1 MRKLFAAA
9 LMMAASLAHAQGGP
23 SVPGPS
29 KVQPGCY
36 HVNEKM
42 EREVGYCQARRHG
55 NMLYISGH
63 TAGGEMPAAVKTVYT
78 RLGRILAAHG
88 LTFKD
93 VVKENVFTT
102 NMDALVKAADVRLP
116 FYDNHYPAAS
126 WIGVQRLFMP
136 EFVIEVEL
144 VAAFPDGK

>member
-1 MRKLFAAA
+1 MRHLFAVV
-9 LMMAASLAHAQGGP
+9 LMLAASLAHAQG
-23 SVPGPS
+23 GPS

-42 EREVGYCQARRHG
+42 EREVGYCQAVRSG
-55 NMLYISGH
+55 NTLYISGH
-63 TAGGEMPAAVKTVYT
+63 TASGEMPGAVKTVYT

-88 LTFKD
+88 LSFKD

-102 NMDALVKAADVRLP
+102 DMDALVKAANVRLP

-136 EFVIEVEL
+136 ELVIEVEL
-144 VAAFPDGK
+144 VAVFPDGK

>member
-9 LMMAASLAHAQGGP
+9 LLMAVSTAQAQPGQ

-36 HVNEKM
+36 HVNETM
-42 EREVGYCQARRHG
+42 ERQDGYCQAVRHG

-78 RLGRILAAHG
+78 RLGKILAAHG
-88 LTFKD
+88 LTFRD

-102 NMDALVKAADVRLP
+102 DMDALVKASNVRLP

-126 WIGVQRLFMP
+126 WIGVQRLYLP

>member
-1 MRKLFAAA
+1 MRKLLAAA
-9 LMMAASLAHAQGGP
+9 MLMAASASHAQVGP

-42 EREVGYCQARRHG
+42 ERQDGYCQAVRHG

-93 VVKENVFTT
+93 VVKENVYTT
-102 NMDALVKAADVRLP
+102 DMDALVKAANVRLP

-126 WIGVQRLFMP
+126 WIGVQRLFLP

-144 VAAFPDGK
+144 VAAFPEGK

>member
-1 MRKLFAAA
+1 MRHMLAAA
-9 LMMAASLAHAQGGP
+9 LMLAASLAHAQGGP

-42 EREVGYCQARRHG
+42 ERDVGYCQAVRSG
-55 NMLYISGH
+55 NTLYISGH
-63 TAGGEMPAAVKTVYT
+63 TASGDMPAAVKTVYT

-102 NMDALVKAADVRLP
+102 DMDALVKAANVRLP

-136 EFVIEVEL
+136 ELVIEVEL
-144 VAAFPDGK
+144 VAVFPDGK